1 MGRVGTEA
9 KEGPAVETSLAR
21 ATTPT
26 CCVGH
31 KKGARD
37 RGSVVCTVQKR
48 RGRGE
53 EKERRRE
60 GEREGGREGGGR
72 EGNKQT
78 KREGGRNNTPV

>member
-53 EKERRRE
+53 GVWE
-60 GEREGGREGGGR
+60 GD
-72 EGNKQT
+72 KKT
-78 KREGGRNNTPV
+78 KKKGKRWGE